1 MICGSVAKYSF
12 NSCRL
17 QSGTQSILVCSRHRT
32 SSCIHSLDPA
42 SEPDINLT
50 SAGKTLS
57 QSAHFTDNLDIRIS
71 LHMMQAAMCLQ
82 IMNTEVTAVH
92 RREVLKGFETLTAM
106 EGMETTKEGIFVMPK
121 ERISILSSYVY
132 SSLETDANCEERLA
146 ALQERFDAQAHHMH
160 QMRLAKLP

>member
-1 MICGSVAKYSF
+1 M
-12 NSCRL
+12 
-17 QSGTQSILVCSRHRT
+17 LVCSRHHT
-32 SSCIHSLDPA
+32 ASCIHSLDPA
-42 SEPDINLT
+42 SQPDINLT
-50 SAGKTLS
+50 SARKTLS
-57 QSAHFTDNLDIRIS
+57 QSAHSTENLDIRIQF
-71 LHMMQAAMCLQ
+71 HMMPAAMCLE
-82 IMNTEVTAVH
+82 IMNAEVTAVH

-132 SSLETDANCEERLA
+132 SSSGLETDANCEERLA